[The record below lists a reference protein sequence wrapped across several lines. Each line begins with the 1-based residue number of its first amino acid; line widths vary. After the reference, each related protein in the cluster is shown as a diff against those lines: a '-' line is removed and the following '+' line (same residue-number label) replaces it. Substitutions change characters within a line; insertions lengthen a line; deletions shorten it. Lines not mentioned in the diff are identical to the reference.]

1 MSGSNTGMGKM
12 HLDLYT
18 NNAALTQKARFWCN
32 FVSSLKGEFDGLGV
46 EREREDGV
54 RDARASLASQGLAQ
68 QSHDAHNPSGQQLF
82 HSLGYLLP

>member
-32 FVSSLKGEFDGLGV
+32 FVSSLKGEFDGPGV
-46 EREREDGV
+46 
-54 RDARASLASQGLAQ
+54 
-68 QSHDAHNPSGQQLF
+68 
-82 HSLGYLLP
+82 

>member
-32 FVSSLKGEFDGLGV
+32 FVSSLKGEFDGPGV
-46 EREREDGV
+46 ERERTGSEMPGQP
-54 RDARASLASQGLAQ
+54 RISRACATVS
-68 QSHDAHNPSGQQLF
+68 
-82 HSLGYLLP
+82 

>member
-32 FVSSLKGEFDGLGV
+32 FVSSLKGEFDGRGV
-46 EREREDGV
+46 DRERV
-54 RDARASLASQGLAQ
+54 RTGSEMPGQPRISRACATVS
-68 QSHDAHNPSGQQLF
+68 
-82 HSLGYLLP
+82 

>member
-32 FVSSLKGEFDGLGV
+32 FVSSLKGEFDGQGV

-54 RDARASLASQGLAQ
+54 RDARPASHLKGLRN
-68 QSHDAHNPSGQQLF
+68 SLMMPITLVGSNYFIPSILN
-82 HSLGYLLP
+82 H

>member
-32 FVSSLKGEFDGLGV
+32 FVSSLKGETAENASPDQTHDNPS
-46 EREREDGV
+46 ERESVVKQYRKN
-54 RDARASLASQGLAQ
+54 RPPSLASLSSQGLAQ
-68 QSHDAHNPSGQQLF
+68 QSPDV
-82 HSLGYLLP
+82 

>member
-1 MSGSNTGMGKM
+1 MSVRLTESALPLLCLRFRMSGSNTGMGKM

-46 EREREDGV
+46 ERERG
-54 RDARASLASQGLAQ
+54 RGQRCQGQPRISRACATVS
-68 QSHDAHNPSGQQLF
+68 
-82 HSLGYLLP
+82 

>member
-32 FVSSLKGEFDGLGV
+32 FVSSLKGE
-46 EREREDGV
+46 
-54 RDARASLASQGLAQ
+54 RA
-68 QSHDAHNPSGQQLF
+68 
-82 HSLGYLLP
+82 

>member
-32 FVSSLKGEFDGLGV
+32 FVSSLKGELEGQGIEK
-46 EREREDGV
+46 ERTRTGSFHHIA
-54 RDARASLASQGLAQ
+54 RAGRASLASQGLAQ
-68 QSHDAHNPSGQQLF
+68 QSHDARNPSGQQ
-82 HSLGYLLP
+82 